1 MEGEIFKKELTFSYF
16 PSKMQFIK
24 KLNKPEMEKSVDRR
38 LCIDILAVSEFYRL
52 IIK

>member
-1 MEGEIFKKELTFSYF
+1 MRSLKELTFSYF
-16 PSKMQFIK
+16 LSKIRFIK
-24 KLNKPEMEKSVDRR
+24 KLDKLETEKCVDRR